1 MFTIKIYFSIIYKE
15 LKTAHVRTGEKMRII
30 TIANQKGGVAKTTTA
45 LNMASGLKR
54 EGKSVLI
61 VDLDAQGDLTDS
73 AGAKARADLTLS
85 DVIQQ
90 DGSGA
95 DVKKTIVPTRSGL
108 DLIPSTLELAALEQ
122 KSYTLSLARLPYDFI
137 VIDCPPNMGGN
148 TLAAL
153 RSSDELIIPTTADYY
168 AYKSVLG
175 ISKSVEYLQ
184 EEEHAKIKIAGILI
198 TRHNARTVI
207 SRQLLEDLKNLST
220 NIGTKLYNT
229 IIRESVA
236 VKESQLA
243 REDIFTYD
251 SAGNAAADYS
261 AFVREYLTS
270 KSGRK

>member
-15 LKTAHVRTGEKMRII
+15 LKTAHERTGEKMRII

-61 VDLDAQGDLTDS
+61 
-73 AGAKARADLTLS
+73 
-85 DVIQQ
+85 
-90 DGSGA
+90 
-95 DVKKTIVPTRSGL
+95 
-108 DLIPSTLELAALEQ
+108 LIPSTLELAALEQ

-198 TRHNARTVI
+198 TRH
-207 SRQLLEDLKNLST
+207 
-220 NIGTKLYNT
+220 KLYNT

-251 SAGNAAADYS
+251 SAGNTAADYS

>member
-1 MFTIKIYFSIIYKE
+1 
-15 LKTAHVRTGEKMRII
+15 MRII

-168 AYKSVLG
+168 PMRRKAPPFR
-175 ISKSVEYLQ
+175 
-184 EEEHAKIKIAGILI
+184 AG
-198 TRHNARTVI
+198 
-207 SRQLLEDLKNLST
+207 D
-220 NIGTKLYNT
+220 
-229 IIRESVA
+229 IR
-236 VKESQLA
+236 
-243 REDIFTYD
+243 R
-251 SAGNAAADYS
+251 
-261 AFVREYLTS
+261 VRRICAS
-270 KSGRK
+270 I